1 MSDDFDTLNERR
13 AEERCPASLRVSYK
27 TYDEFIENYTTNV
40 SRQGMFIGTRHRH
53 KVREHVDLFLHVPGL
68 DDPIRLIGEIAH
80 VTADNVE
87 DEDAGVGVKFIDIDD
102 KSRQILISFIKSQE
116 P

>member
-13 AEERCPASLRVSYK
+13 ADERCPASLRVSYK
-27 TYDEFIENYTTNV
+27 TYDEFIENYTSNV

-53 KVREHVDLFLHVPGL
+53 KVQEHVDLFLHVPGL

-87 DEDAGVGVKFIDIDD
+87 DEHAGVGVKFVDIDD